1 MKKQAPFNIIFDK
14 CPVCGGMGDY
24 DRTYY
29 SPSTLVLL
37 KAGNICGSTSE
48 GSDLMA
54 TLGAHLSKFTA
65 SGSDTI
71 KSLSFYASIYDATP
85 QERTVL
91 VGVYDSNLTL
101 LSEGSLAVT
110 SKSDIEPLW
119 MTVSL
124 DTEIAI
130 TEGSDYYLA
139 IYSTGSAT
147 LGPYGV
153 NDSGGDWYLYTGADE
168 DLSSLPASL
177 TAGDLFQIS
186 GQETYTPAVYVTTVE
201 YPYETTND
209 TGDGNGYELVDY
221 KGEKMCSKCRKTK
234 MMADESR
241 VMMDRSHRED
251 DERAEMGFVKTYTQ

>member
-14 CPVCGGMGDY
+14 CPVCGGTGDY

-29 SPSTLVLL
+29 SPSTLALL

-48 GSDLMA
+48 GPDLMA

-65 SGSDTI
+65 SGSDTV
-71 KSLSFYASIYDATP
+71 KSLSFYGGIYESTP

-101 LSEGSLAVT
+101 LSEGSLAVI
-110 SKSDIEPLW
+110 SKSNLDPWWI
-119 MTVSL
+119 TVSL
-124 DTEIAI
+124 DTEIAL
-130 TEGSDYYLA
+130 TEGSSYYLA
-139 IYSTGSAT
+139 IYSTGLAT
-147 LGPYGV
+147 LQPYGV
-153 NDSGGDWYLYTGADE
+153 IDGGDGYYLYLEVGTSE
-168 DLSSLPASL
+168 TSLPASI
-177 TAGDLFQIS
+177 TAGDLWHF
-186 GQETYTPAVYVTTVE
+186 EEVAYTPAVYVTTVE